1 MEKAV
6 ASFMKYQA
14 EMDERFQKVEEER
27 WKRETELEKQRM
39 RERT

>member
-6 ASFMKYQA
+6 TSFMKYQA
-14 EMDERFQKVEEER
+14 EMNERFQKAEEER

-39 RERT
+39 GERT